1 MGGNA
6 ILRGKTTYTTQRFQ
20 RSPFF
25 TTFARKLRAML
36 LYGFGIRC
44 YGALLW
50 VARLWHA
57 KARLWVQGRHGWEE
71 KLRNGI
77 KRTDGDRTVWFHCA
91 SLGEFEQGRR
101 VMEQFMAQHPGW
113 RLVVSFFSPSGY
125 TVRQNYPLASCVCYL
140 PLDTARNAG
149 RFLDIVRPSLAFFVK
164 YELWYNYL
172 RLLHQQGI
180 PTFLISAIFRPS
192 QPFFRWWGRAYRRW
206 LGYFTRVFVQDAES
220 LALLNLYGISNAQV
234 AGDTRF
240 DRVHEAAQHAEPL
253 AQLSSFFANRHTLVA
268 GSTWPPDEARLVEVA
283 KRLPDEW
290 CMVLIP
296 HEIDARRIAQ
306 WRESIGRPSLLY
318 SQLDGQC
325 ASAEYRILVVDTV
338 GLLLRLYQYATLA
351 YVGGGFGVGIH
362 NTLEPAAFGV
372 GVVFGPNYQ
381 RFREAVGLVDT
392 TAALPVDRVEK
403 IPNQLLALMASP
415 EQLTSMGQAAARYVQ
430 IHTGATERIL
440 GVVGETLGEKPEG

>member
-1 MGGNA
+1 
-6 ILRGKTTYTTQRFQ
+6 
-20 RSPFF
+20 
-25 TTFARKLRAML
+25 ML
-36 LYGFGIRC
+36 LYGLGIRC

-50 VARLWHA
+50 VARRWHA
-57 KARLWVQGRHGWEE
+57 KARLWVEGRHGWEE
-71 KLRNGI
+71 KLRDGI
-77 KRTDGDRTVWFHCA
+77 KRSDGDRTVWFHCA

-101 VMEQFMAQHPGW
+101 VMEQFMAQRPGW

-140 PLDTARNAG
+140 PLDTARNAR
-149 RFLDIVRPSLAFFVK
+149 RFLEIVRPSLAFFVK

-206 LGYFTRVFVQDAES
+206 LGYFTRVFVQDSES
-220 LALLNLYGISNAQV
+220 LALLIRFGISNAEV

-240 DRVHEAAQHAEPL
+240 DRVQEASQHAEPL
-253 AQLSSFFANRHTLVA
+253 VQLSSFFANRRALVA
-268 GSTWPPDEARLVEVA
+268 GSTWPPDETGLVEVA
-283 KRLPDEW
+283 KRLPDGW

-306 WRESIGRPSLLY
+306 WRKCVGCPSLLY
-318 SQLDGQC
+318 SELGGQC

-338 GLLLRLYQYATLA
+338 GLLLRLYQYAALA
-351 YVGGGFGVGIH
+351 YVGGGFGGGIH

-372 GVVFGPNYQ
+372 GVVFGPNYP
-381 RFREAVGLVDT
+381 RFREAVGLVDAA
-392 TAALPVDRVEK
+392 AALPVDRVER
-403 IPNQLLALMASP
+403 IPHQLLSLMASP
-415 EQLTSMGQAAARYVQ
+415 EQLASMGRAAAQYVQ
-430 IHTGATERIL
+430 MHTGATARIL
-440 GVVGETLGEKPEG
+440 GVVEETLGEKPEG

>member
-1 MGGNA
+1 
-6 ILRGKTTYTTQRFQ
+6 
-20 RSPFF
+20 
-25 TTFARKLRAML
+25 ML
-36 LYGFGIRC
+36 LYGLGIRC

-50 VARLWHA
+50 VARRWHA
-57 KARLWVQGRHGWEE
+57 KARLWVEGRHGWEE
-71 KLRNGI
+71 KLRDGI
-77 KRTDGDRTVWFHCA
+77 KRSDGDRTVWFHCA

-101 VMEQFMAQHPGW
+101 VMEQFMAQRPGW

-140 PLDTARNAG
+140 PLDTARNAR
-149 RFLDIVRPSLAFFVK
+149 RFLEIVRPSLAFFVK

-206 LGYFTRVFVQDAES
+206 LGYFTRVFVQDSES
-220 LALLNLYGISNAQV
+220 LALLIRFGISNAEV

-240 DRVHEAAQHAEPL
+240 DRVQEASQHAEPL
-253 AQLSSFFANRHTLVA
+253 VQLSSFFANRRALVA
-268 GSTWPPDEARLVEVA
+268 GSTWPPDETGLVEVA
-283 KRLPDEW
+283 KRLPDGW

-306 WRESIGRPSLLY
+306 WRKCVGCPSLLY
-318 SQLDGQC
+318 SELGGQC

-338 GLLLRLYQYATLA
+338 GLLLRLYQYAALA

-372 GVVFGPNYQ
+372 GVVFGPNYP
-381 RFREAVGLVDT
+381 RFREAVGLVDAA
-392 TAALPVDRVEK
+392 AALPVDRVER
-403 IPNQLLALMASP
+403 IPHQLLSLMASP
-415 EQLTSMGQAAARYVQ
+415 EQLASMGRAAAQYVQ
-430 IHTGATERIL
+430 MHTGATARIL
-440 GVVGETLGEKPEG
+440 GVVEETLGEKPEG

>member
-1 MGGNA
+1 
-6 ILRGKTTYTTQRFQ
+6 
-20 RSPFF
+20 
-25 TTFARKLRAML
+25 ML

-50 VARLWHA
+50 VAHLWHA
-57 KARLWVQGRHGWEE
+57 KARLWVEGRHGWEE

-140 PLDTARNAG
+140 PLDTARNAR
-149 RFLDIVRPSLAFFVK
+149 RFLEIVRPSLAFFVK

-172 RLLHQQGI
+172 RPLHQQGI

-220 LALLNLYGISNAQV
+220 LALLNRYGISNAQV

-253 AQLSSFFANRHTLVA
+253 AQLSSFFANRRTLVA
-268 GSTWPPDEARLVEVA
+268 GSTWPPDEKGLLEVA
-283 KRLPDEW
+283 KHLPGGW

-306 WRESIGRPSLLY
+306 WRASLGQPSLLY
-318 SQLDGQC
+318 SELGGQQ
-325 ASAEYRILVVDTV
+325 ASAESRVLVVDTV
-338 GLLLRLYQYATLA
+338 GLLLRLYQYAALA

-392 TAALPVDRVEK
+392 TAALPVDSVDK
-403 IPNQLLALMASP
+403 IPRLLLALMANP
-415 EQLTSMGQAAARYVQ
+415 EQLASMGKAAAHYVQ
-430 IHTGATERIL
+430 MHTGATERIL
-440 GVVGETLGEKPEG
+440 GVVEETLGEKPVG

>member
-1 MGGNA
+1 
-6 ILRGKTTYTTQRFQ
+6 
-20 RSPFF
+20 
-25 TTFARKLRAML
+25 ML
-36 LYGFGIRC
+36 LYGLGIRC

-50 VARLWHA
+50 VARRWHA
-57 KARLWVQGRHGWEE
+57 KARLWVEGRHGWEE
-71 KLRNGI
+71 KLRDGI
-77 KRTDGDRTVWFHCA
+77 KRSDGDRTVWFHCA

-101 VMEQFMAQHPGW
+101 VMEQFMAQRPGW

-140 PLDTARNAG
+140 PLDTARNAR
-149 RFLDIVRPSLAFFVK
+149 RFLEIVRPSLAFFVK

-206 LGYFTRVFVQDAES
+206 LGYFTRVFVQDSES
-220 LALLNLYGISNAQV
+220 LALLNRFGISNAEV

-240 DRVHEAAQHAEPL
+240 DRVQEASQHAEPL
-253 AQLSSFFANRHTLVA
+253 VQLSSFFANRRALVA
-268 GSTWPPDEARLVEVA
+268 GSTWPPDETGLVEVA
-283 KRLPDEW
+283 KRLPDGW
-290 CMVLIP
+290 CMVLTP

-306 WRESIGRPSLLY
+306 WRKCVGCPSLLY
-318 SQLDGQC
+318 SELGGQC

-338 GLLLRLYQYATLA
+338 GLLLRLYQYAALA

-372 GVVFGPNYQ
+372 GVVFGPNYP
-381 RFREAVGLVDT
+381 RFREAVGLVDAA
-392 TAALPVDRVEK
+392 AALPVDRVER
-403 IPNQLLALMASP
+403 IPHQLLSLMASP
-415 EQLTSMGQAAARYVQ
+415 EQLASMGRAAAQYVQ
-430 IHTGATERIL
+430 MHTGATARIL
-440 GVVGETLGEKPEG
+440 GVVEETLGEKPEG

>member
-1 MGGNA
+1 
-6 ILRGKTTYTTQRFQ
+6 
-20 RSPFF
+20 
-25 TTFARKLRAML
+25 ML
-36 LYGFGIRC
+36 LYGLGIRC

-50 VARLWHA
+50 VARRWHA
-57 KARLWVQGRHGWEE
+57 KARLWVEGRHGWEE
-71 KLRNGI
+71 KLRDGI
-77 KRTDGDRTVWFHCA
+77 KRSDGDRTVWFHCA

-101 VMEQFMAQHPGW
+101 VMEQFMAQRPGW

-140 PLDTARNAG
+140 PLDTARNAR
-149 RFLDIVRPSLAFFVK
+149 RFLEIVRPSLAFFVK

-206 LGYFTRVFVQDAES
+206 LGYFTRVFVQDSES
-220 LALLNLYGISNAQV
+220 LALLNRFGISNAEV

-240 DRVHEAAQHAEPL
+240 DRVQEASQHAEPL
-253 AQLSSFFANRHTLVA
+253 VQLSSFFANRRALVA
-268 GSTWPPDEARLVEVA
+268 GSTWPPDETGLVEVA
-283 KRLPDEW
+283 KRLPDGW

-306 WRESIGRPSLLY
+306 WRKCVGCPSLLY
-318 SQLDGQC
+318 SELGGQC

-338 GLLLRLYQYATLA
+338 GLLLRLYQYAALA

-372 GVVFGPNYQ
+372 GVVFGPNYP
-381 RFREAVGLVDT
+381 RFREAVGLVDAA
-392 TAALPVDRVEK
+392 AALPVDRVER
-403 IPNQLLALMASP
+403 IPHQLLSLMASP
-415 EQLTSMGQAAARYVQ
+415 EQLASMGRAAAQYVQ
-430 IHTGATERIL
+430 MHTGATARIL
-440 GVVGETLGEKPEG
+440 GVVEETLGEKPEG

>member
-1 MGGNA
+1 
-6 ILRGKTTYTTQRFQ
+6 
-20 RSPFF
+20 
-25 TTFARKLRAML
+25 ML
-36 LYGFGIRC
+36 LYGLGIRC

-50 VARLWHA
+50 VARRWHA
-57 KARLWVQGRHGWEE
+57 KARLWVEGRHGWEE
-71 KLRNGI
+71 KLRDGI
-77 KRTDGDRTVWFHCA
+77 KRSDGDRTVWFHCA

-101 VMEQFMAQHPGW
+101 VMEQFMAQRPGW

-140 PLDTARNAG
+140 PLDTARNAR
-149 RFLDIVRPSLAFFVK
+149 RFLEIVRPSLAFFVK

-206 LGYFTRVFVQDAES
+206 LGYFTRVFVQDSES
-220 LALLNLYGISNAQV
+220 LALLNRFGISNAEV

-240 DRVHEAAQHAEPL
+240 DRVQEASQHAEPL
-253 AQLSSFFANRHTLVA
+253 VQLSSFFANRRALVA
-268 GSTWPPDEARLVEVA
+268 GSTWPPDETGLVEVA
-283 KRLPDEW
+283 KRLPDGW

-306 WRESIGRPSLLY
+306 WRKCVGCPSLLY
-318 SQLDGQC
+318 SELGGQC
-325 ASAEYRILVVDTV
+325 SSAEYRILVVDTV
-338 GLLLRLYQYATLA
+338 GLLLRLYQYAALA

-372 GVVFGPNYQ
+372 GVVFGPNYP
-381 RFREAVGLVDT
+381 RFREAVGLVDAA
-392 TAALPVDRVEK
+392 AALPVDRVER
-403 IPNQLLALMASP
+403 IPHQLLSLMASP
-415 EQLTSMGQAAARYVQ
+415 EQLASMGRAAAQYVQ
-430 IHTGATERIL
+430 MHTGATARIL
-440 GVVGETLGEKPEG
+440 GVVEETLGEKPEG

>member
-1 MGGNA
+1 
-6 ILRGKTTYTTQRFQ
+6 
-20 RSPFF
+20 
-25 TTFARKLRAML
+25 ML
-36 LYGFGIRC
+36 LYGLGIRC

-57 KARLWVQGRHGWEE
+57 KARLWVEGRHGWEE
-71 KLRNGI
+71 KLRDGI
-77 KRTDGDRTVWFHCA
+77 KRSDGDRTVWFHCA

-101 VMEQFMAQHPGW
+101 VMEQFMAQRPGW

-140 PLDTARNAG
+140 PLDTARNAR
-149 RFLDIVRPSLAFFVK
+149 RFLEIVRPSLAFFVK

-206 LGYFTRVFVQDAES
+206 LGYFTRVFVQDSES
-220 LALLNLYGISNAQV
+220 LALLNRFGISNAEV

-240 DRVHEAAQHAEPL
+240 DRVQEASQHAEPL
-253 AQLSSFFANRHTLVA
+253 VQLSSFFANRRALVA
-268 GSTWPPDEARLVEVA
+268 GSTWPPDETGLVEVA
-283 KRLPDEW
+283 KRLPDGW

-306 WRESIGRPSLLY
+306 WRKCVGCPSLLY
-318 SQLDGQC
+318 SELGGQC

-338 GLLLRLYQYATLA
+338 GLLLRLYQYAALA
-351 YVGGGFGVGIH
+351 YVGGGSGWEFTI
-362 NTLEPAAFGV
+362 
-372 GVVFGPNYQ
+372 
-381 RFREAVGLVDT
+381 R
-392 TAALPVDRVEK
+392 
-403 IPNQLLALMASP
+403 
-415 EQLTSMGQAAARYVQ
+415 
-430 IHTGATERIL
+430 
-440 GVVGETLGEKPEG
+440 